1 MAESSQSNVSAPPAL
16 SAVNDP
22 GFFINREL
30 SWLDFDD
37 RVLEEARDPSNPL
50 LEQLRFLAISASNL
64 DEFFEVRVAGLQAQ
78 LYDNLDPQ
86 DTPPEGSS
94 PLTQVTEI
102 SKRAHSF
109 VARQYDAWHT
119 DLRPQ
124 LAKYGIMVC
133 EPDDLS
139 DAQRVHLDEY
149 FHSQVYPV
157 LTPLAIDPAHPFPH
171 LHNKSLNLILRIE
184 TLGQDPPRQLYAVL
198 QVPSVLNR
206 LVPLPHVGDGKYRF
220 VLLESVIA
228 PRLDAL
234 FGGFKVA
241 ACVAFRVTRNSD
253 LTIQE
258 TEVKSSLLSTVQ
270 ETLRMRKW
278 GDAVRLEID
287 ERADEGFLAQLQMT
301 SALDLEQRDVYKV
314 AGPVDLTVLAALWK
328 IEGFREL
335 KEPPYEPQMPAILAN
350 GADIFAAIREGD
362 LLVHHPYESFESVIQ
377 FVEQAAEDPNVLA
390 IKQTL
395 YRTAEANP
403 IITALARAAENG
415 KEVTALVELQARLDE
430 ENNIVKARALKK
442 AGVHVVYGMVGLK
455 THCKACL
462 VVRRDKDGIR
472 RYVHLGTG
480 NYNPTTAKIY
490 TDLSFFTCRPE
501 FGEDASALFNLLT
514 GYSQGHGWK
523 KLTVAPMNLSDRLI
537 GLIDRERMNAEA
549 GRPARIIAKM
559 NSLVDPHA
567 IVALGA
573 ASRAG
578 VRIDLIVRGICCLR
592 PGIPGVSEN
601 IRVISIVDKF
611 LEHSR
616 ITYFQNDDKPEVFL
630 SSADWMPRN
639 FRRRVEIL
647 FPIEEPRLQNRII
660 DGILGVALID
670 NVKARELMPDGTYQ
684 RVPPPE
690 RASPPSGRRSSSR
703 TSRGNSPSPTR
714 SGPIA
719 RTPIRTTSSGPTK
732 PETGRSARRVSLQCP
747 ILLSRMFDRGASPK
761 DRPDP
766 PNRPGDRGFPA
777 RLTLDSSAGCGNS

>member
-1 MAESSQSNVSAPPAL
+1 MEESSTKRVPSATPFPAT
-16 SAVNDP
+16 SAAPTSPSPATTVDP
-22 GFFINREL
+22 GLFINREL
-30 SWLDFDD
+30 SWLDFDE

-78 LYDNLDPQ
+78 LYDNLEPQ
-86 DTPPEGSS
+86 DPPPDGLS
-94 PLTQVTEI
+94 PLAQVTEI
-102 SKRAHSF
+102 SKRAHGF
-109 VARQYDAWHT
+109 VGRQYETWHA

-124 LAKYGIMVC
+124 LAKYGILVC
-133 EPDDLS
+133 EPEDLS
-139 DAQRVHLDEY
+139 EGQVAYLDEY
-149 FHSQVYPV
+149 FDSQVYPV

-184 TLGQDPPRQLYAVL
+184 TLGQEPPRQLYAVL

-206 LVPLPHVGDGKYRF
+206 LVPLPNVGDGKYRF

-241 ACVAFRVTRNSD
+241 ACVAFRATRNSD

-278 GDAVRLEID
+278 GAAVRLEID
-287 ERADEGFLAQLQMT
+287 ERADEGFLAQLQMN
-301 SALDLEQRDVYKV
+301 SALDLDERDVYKV
-314 AGPVDLTVLAALWK
+314 HGPVDLTVLSALWK

-335 KEPPYEPQMPAILAN
+335 KEPPYEPQMPAVLAN
-350 GADIFAAIREGD
+350 NADIFAAIREGD

-377 FVEQAAEDPNVLA
+377 FVEQAAEDPKVLA

-403 IITALARAAENG
+403 IINALARAAEKG

-430 ENNIVKARALKK
+430 ENNIVKARALQK

-462 VVRRDKDGIR
+462 VVRLENDGIR

-480 NYNPTTAKIY
+480 NYNPTTARIY

-514 GYSQGHGWK
+514 GYSQGQGWK
-523 KLTVAPMNLSDRLI
+523 KLTVAPMRLADRLI

-549 GRPARIIAKM
+549 GKPARIIAKM
-559 NSLVDPHA
+559 NALVDPHA
-567 IVALGA
+567 IVALSL

-578 VRIDLIVRGICCLR
+578 VRVDLIVRGICCLK
-592 PGIPGVSEN
+592 PGIPGLSDN

-616 ITYFQNDDKPEVFL
+616 ISYFQNNDQPEVFL

-647 FPIEEPRLQNRII
+647 FPIEDPRLKNRII

-670 NVKARELMPDGTYQ
+670 NVKARELQPDGTY
-684 RVPPPE
+684 RLV
-690 RASPPSGRRSSSR
+690 SPPSPGEPAIRSQVEFQ
-703 TSRGNSPSPTR
+703 NL
-714 SGPIA
+714 A
-719 RTPIRTTSSGPTK
+719 RELSAADSIR
-732 PETGRSARRVSLQCP
+732 
-747 ILLSRMFDRGASPK
+747 
-761 DRPDP
+761 
-766 PNRPGDRGFPA
+766 PA
-777 RLTLDSSAGCGNS
+777 RINPDSNHLFRAYEA

>member
-1 MAESSQSNVSAPPAL
+1 MDDPQSNGSLSTAPILPQAIP
-16 SAVNDP
+16 DP
-22 GFFINREL
+22 SLFLNREL
-30 SWLDFDD
+30 SWLDFDE
-37 RVLEEARDPSNPL
+37 RVLEEARDASNPL

-78 LYDNLDPQ
+78 LYDSLEPQ
-86 DTPPEGSS
+86 DMPPDGMTP
-94 PLTQVTEI
+94 LVQVTEI
-102 SKRAHSF
+102 ARRARDF
-109 VARQYDAWHT
+109 VGRQYDTWLL
-119 DLRPQ
+119 DLKPQ
-124 LAKYGIMVC
+124 LAKHGILVC
-133 EPDDLS
+133 EHDELGE
-139 DAQRVHLDEY
+139 AQAAYLDEY
-149 FHSQVYPV
+149 FDTQVYPV

-184 TLGQDPPRQLYAVL
+184 TSGQEPTRQLYAVL

-206 LVPLPHVGDGKYRF
+206 VVRLPDVGDGQYRF

-228 PRLDAL
+228 PRVDAL
-234 FGGFKVA
+234 FGGYQVA

-278 GDAVRLEID
+278 GAAVRLEID
-287 ERADEGFLAQLQMT
+287 ERADEGFLALLQ
-301 SALDLEQRDVYKV
+301 SVQALDLDDRDIYKV
-314 AGPVDLTVLAALWK
+314 AGPVDLTVLSALAK

-335 KEPPYEPQMPAILAN
+335 KEPPYEPQIPASIAN

-377 FVEQAAEDPNVLA
+377 FIEQAAEDPHVLA

-415 KEVTALVELQARLDE
+415 KQVTALVELQARLDE
-430 ENNIVKARALKK
+430 ENNIVKARALQK

-455 THCKACL
+455 THCKAAL

-480 NYNPTTAKIY
+480 NYNPITARIY

-514 GYSQGHGWK
+514 GYYSQGHAWK
-523 KLTVAPMNLSDRLI
+523 KLTVAPMNLADRLI
-537 GLIDRERMNAEA
+537 ALIDRERRNAEA
-549 GRPARIIAKM
+549 GKPARIIAKM

-567 IVALGA
+567 IVALVA

-592 PGIPGVSEN
+592 PGLPGVSDN
-601 IRVISIVDKF
+601 IRVTSVVDKF

-616 ITYFQNDDKPEVFL
+616 ITYFQNDDDPQVFL

-647 FPIEEPRLQNRII
+647 FPIEEPRLRSRII
-660 DGILGVALID
+660 DGILGVSLLD
-670 NVKARELMPDGTYQ
+670 NVKARELQPDGTYH
-684 RVPPPE
+684 R
-690 RASPPSGRRSSSR
+690 
-703 TSRGNSPSPTR
+703 
-714 SGPIA
+714 IA
-719 RTPIRTTSSGPTK
+719 P
-732 PETGRSARRVSLQCP
+732 A
-747 ILLSRMFDRGASPK
+747 
-761 DRPDP
+761 
-766 PNRPGDRGFPA
+766 RPGEPSIRSQVEFQNMA
-777 RLTLDSSAGCGNS
+777 RELSVVDTIRPVRAVADANHLFRAGDPSTV

>member
-1 MAESSQSNVSAPPAL
+1 MHEFPTDGASTSATATSAPSTATV
-16 SAVNDP
+16 AEP

-30 SWLDFDD
+30 SWLDFDE
-37 RVLEEARDPSNPL
+37 RVLEEARDSSNPL

-78 LYDNLDPQ
+78 LYDNLEPQ

-94 PLTQVTEI
+94 PLVQLTEI
-102 SKRAHSF
+102 SRRAHDF
-109 VARQYDAWHT
+109 VGRQYDAWHA
-119 DLRPQ
+119 DLRPE
-124 LAKYGIMVC
+124 LARCGILVC
-133 EPDDLS
+133 EPEDLTES
-139 DAQRVHLDEY
+139 QVAYLDEY
-149 FHSQVYPV
+149 FDSQVYPV

-206 LVPLPHVGDGKYRF
+206 LVPLPNVGDGKYRF

-278 GDAVRLEID
+278 GAAVRLEID
-287 ERADEGFLAQLQMT
+287 ERADEGFLAQLQMA
-301 SALDLEQRDVYKV
+301 SALDLDERDVYKV
-314 AGPVDLTVLAALWK
+314 VGPVDLTVLAALWK

-335 KEPPYEPQMPAILAN
+335 KEPPYEPQMPAVLAN
-350 GADIFAAIREGD
+350 NADMFAAIREQD

-377 FVEQAAEDPNVLA
+377 FIEQAAEDPNVLA

-415 KEVTALVELQARLDE
+415 KQVTALVELQARLDE
-430 ENNIVKARALKK
+430 ENNIVKARALQK

-480 NYNPTTAKIY
+480 NYNPTTARIY

-514 GYSQGHGWK
+514 GYSQGQGWK
-523 KLTVAPMNLSDRLI
+523 KLTIAPMNLADRLI
-537 GLIDRERMNAEA
+537 GLIDRERRNAEA
-549 GRPARIIAKM
+549 GLPARIIAKM
-559 NSLVDPHA
+559 NALVDPHA
-567 IVALGA
+567 IVALIA

-578 VRIDLIVRGICCLR
+578 VRIDLIIRGICCLK
-592 PGIPGVSEN
+592 PGVPGVSDN

-611 LEHSR
+611 LEHTR
-616 ITYFQNDDKPEVFL
+616 ITYFQNDDQPVVFL

-647 FPIEEPRLQNRII
+647 FPIEDPRLQNRIV

-670 NVKARELMPDGTYQ
+670 NVKARELQPDGTYR
-684 RVPPPE
+684 RVPPTGPGE
-690 RASPPSGRRSSSR
+690 PSIRSQVEFQNLARELSVAD
-703 TSRGNSPSPTR
+703 PIHPTR
-714 SGPIA
+714 VH
-719 RTPIRTTSSGPTK
+719 
-732 PETGRSARRVSLQCP
+732 PESNHLFRANES
-747 ILLSRMFDRGASPK
+747 
-761 DRPDP
+761 
-766 PNRPGDRGFPA
+766 
-777 RLTLDSSAGCGNS
+777 